1 MVPGRVSGSS
11 RRAGWRRCLRAGAVV
26 LGLCL
31 AIALTGGIWLAGE
44 IRRADPLGRAGEIA
58 VSRHVLDRNGELL
71 RAFQTDDDKWRLPV
85 ALEDVDPRYL
95 AMLKAY
101 EDRRFDTHSGVD
113 PRALVRAALQAA
125 RNGGIVSGG
134 STLTM
139 QVARLLNETPTR
151 TLSAKFGQIVDALA
165 LERSITKDE
174 VLSLYLLRA
183 PFGGNIEGVRAASL
197 AWFGKEPSRLTVA
210 EAALLVALP
219 QSPEAR
225 RPDRHRKAAGQ
236 ARDRVLD
243 RMVTA
248 GVITV
253 EEAAAARRDPVPT
266 RRRDVPLLAAHAA
279 RDAILREPH
288 ASVVRLTIDAGL
300 QESLE
305 RLAKRR
311 AAALAPN
318 ASVAILVADHT
329 SGEVLARVGS
339 AGLLEEG
346 RRGHV
351 DMTKAVRSP
360 GSTLKPL
367 IYGLAFEEGI
377 AHPESYVEDR
387 PSSVNGYNPTNFDRT
402 FQGTVTV
409 REALQL
415 SLNVP
420 AVKLMEAVGAPAIM
434 SRLRLAGVS
443 ASLAG
448 EEAAGLAVA
457 LGGVGVSLRDLAGL
471 YAALANE
478 GRSVRL
484 IEHPRAALEPF
495 SGLRVLDGAAAWYVG
510 DILSGTPLPRN
521 APAGGIAYKTGT
533 SYGHRDAW
541 AVGFDGRHVVA
552 VWAGRADGTPIPG
565 ISGYETAAPV
575 LAEAF
580 QRLGPER
587 RPLREKPEGVLTA
600 HAQSLP
606 PPLKYARVGE
616 RKSTL
621 KRGNG
626 PQIAFPP
633 DGALLDLGMGER
645 GSAAPLVVKLRRG
658 APPFAWYANGRA
670 VARGSRERS
679 FMWVPDGP
687 GRSTITV
694 VDRHGRSSRIRVDL
708 R

>member
-1 MVPGRVSGSS
+1 M
-11 RRAGWRRCLRAGAVV
+11 

-31 AIALTGGIWLAGE
+31 TVTLGGGIWLAGE
-44 IRRADPLGRAGEIA
+44 VRQADPLGHAGGIA
-58 VSRHVLDRNGELL
+58 VSRHVLDRNGKLL
-71 RAFQTDDDKWRLPV
+71 RAFQTNDDKWRLPV

-113 PRALVRAALQAA
+113 PRALARAAVQAA
-125 RNGGIVSGG
+125 GSGGIVSGG

-139 QVARLLNETPTR
+139 QVARLLKEKPTR
-151 TLSAKFGQIVDALA
+151 TLAAKLGQIVDALA
-165 LERSITKDE
+165 LERALTKDE

-183 PFGGNIEGVRAASL
+183 PFGGNLEGVRAASL
-197 AWFGKEPSRLTVA
+197 AWFGKEPARLTAA

-225 RPDRHRKAAGQ
+225 RPDRHRKAARQ

-248 GVITV
+248 GVVTA
-253 EEAAAARRDPVPT
+253 EEAAAARRESVPT

-279 RDAILREPH
+279 RDAILREPE

-300 QESLE
+300 QETQE
-305 RLAKRR
+305 NLARRR

-329 SGEVLARVGS
+329 SGEILARVGS
-339 AGLLEEG
+339 AGLLEES

-387 PSSVNGYNPTNFDRT
+387 PSSVNGYSPTNFDRT

-448 EEAAGLAVA
+448 EEAPGLAVA

-471 YAALANE
+471 YAALANG
-478 GRSVRL
+478 GRSVKL
-484 IEHPRAALEPF
+484 IEHGRAAPEPF
-495 SGLRVLDGAAAWYVG
+495 SGLRVLEEAAAWYVG

-565 ISGYETAAPV
+565 ISGYETAAPI
-575 LAEAF
+575 LSEAF

-587 RPLREKPEGVLTA
+587 HPLREKPEGVLTA

-606 PPLKYARVGE
+606 PPLKYARVGK
-616 RKSTL
+616 RKSAL
-621 KRGNG
+621 ERGSG
-626 PQIAFPP
+626 PEIAFPP
-633 DGALLDLGMGER
+633 DGALLDLGMKDRE
-645 GSAAPLVVKLRRG
+645 SAAPLVVKLRRG
-658 APPFAWYANGRA
+658 TPPFALYANGRP
-670 VARGSRERS
+670 VARGSREKS
-679 FMWVPDGP
+679 FSWMPDGP
-687 GRSTITV
+687 GLSTIAV
-694 VDRHGRSSRIRVDL
+694 VDRHGRSARVSVDL